1 MSESLLDTRM
11 NEEIDKLIAQLEEAK
26 AQKGS
31 YWFKTRTVSK
41 VAEEAKNYADYWQ
54 YKLDDWASD

>member
-1 MSESLLDTRM
+1 M

-31 YWFKTRTVSK
+31 YWFKVRTVSK
-41 VAEEAKNYADYWQ
+41 VAQEAQNYADFWQ
-54 YKLDDWASD
+54 YKLDDWATD